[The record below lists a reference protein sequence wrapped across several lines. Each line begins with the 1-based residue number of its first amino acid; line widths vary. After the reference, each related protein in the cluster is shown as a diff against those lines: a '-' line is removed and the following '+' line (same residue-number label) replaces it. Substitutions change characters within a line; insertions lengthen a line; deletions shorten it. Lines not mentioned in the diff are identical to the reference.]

1 MYLHDLII
9 ADFERTKS
17 FSGLI
22 YLLSNGRELEFSL
35 YGKKHFIS
43 CDKSSNETL
52 FGKARLEEP
61 YEIQNYIEFEVITRG
76 HIKVKGNINNGYY
89 GYYEYSQ
96 ELFFEN
102 EFDQTYL
109 RDFSKKLLDE
119 CNRFLGTIP
128 K

>member
-1 MYLHDLII
+1 
-9 ADFERTKS
+9 
-17 FSGLI
+17 
-22 YLLSNGRELEFSL
+22 LSSYGFCANTTMDINAEKLAVFAKKLMEL
-35 YGKKHFIS
+35 Y
-43 CDKSSNETL
+43 ETL
-52 FGKARLEEP
+52 SGKARLEEP
-61 YEIQNYIEFEVITRG
+61 YGIQNYIEFEVIIRG
-76 HIKVKGNINNGYY
+76 HIKVKGNIHNGHY
-89 GYYEYSQ
+89 GYSQ